1 MTSKKSQKID
11 SSKKKI
17 DLKQLLLDFEEA
29 SCSIAEYS
37 FTLGTSTSY
46 THKLIKKAKE
56 NRMEIIKA
64 KEEIPK
70 KLTIKDTAYGIALMR
85 KKDKTTIMKV
95 KPTSFLL
102 NSTLIADQLNKS
114 SAFIVNLVTGTLFVI
129 EGDEEVRVL
138 PAKLL
143 IEELPS

>member
-64 KEEIPK
+64 KEETPK